1 MKFSVLAVMFAALVV
16 SACGNAGALENQT
29 VDVQNDKTDR
39 VEALPIFPGIYT
51 VDLYLPML
59 EGKRVAIVANQASMI
74 DTLHLADM
82 LIKEG
87 VNVVKAFCPEH
98 GFRGTA
104 DAGQKVDSGKDEK
117 TGLEVVSL
125 YGNNKKPT
133 AEQLKN
139 VDVVVF
145 DLQDVGVRFY
155 TYLST
160 LHYVMEAC
168 AESEIPVIVLD
179 RPNPNASYVDGPV
192 LDTANYR
199 SFVGMHPVP
208 IVYGMTIGEYAQMIN
223 GEGWL
228 NGGIKCN
235 LTVVPC
241 QNYTHYRKY
250 KLPIKPSPNL
260 PNARSIELYPTL
272 CIFEATCISVGRG
285 TDMQFQVLGHPLYKD
300 VIENPFIFTPQP
312 NAGASNPLLNGKE
325 CYGFNLTDDDAI
337 FDWQRDKFNLSVII
351 KMYELFPDK
360 PNFFNKNNMLEKLVG
375 YKAFR
380 KQIEN
385 GVSEEEI
392 RSSWSKDL
400 ERFKEI
406 RSKYLIYS

>member
-1 MKFSVLAVMFAALVV
+1 
-16 SACGNAGALENQT
+16 
-29 VDVQNDKTDR
+29 
-39 VEALPIFPGIYT
+39 
-51 VDLYLPML
+51 
-59 EGKRVAIVANQASMI
+59 
-74 DTLHLADM
+74 
-82 LIKEG
+82 
-87 VNVVKAFCPEH
+87 
-98 GFRGTA
+98 
-104 DAGQKVDSGKDEK
+104 

-155 TYLST
+155 TYIST

-168 AESEIPVIVLD
+168 AESDIPVIVLD

-241 QNYTHYRKY
+241 LHYTHYRKY

-300 VIENPFIFTPQP
+300 VIDSAFVFTPQP

-325 CYGFNLTDDDAI
+325 CYGFNLTNDAAI
-337 FDWQRDKFNLSVII
+337 FDWRVNKFNVSVII

>member
-1 MKFSVLAVMFAALVV
+1 MKFSILAVIFAALVA
-16 SACGNAGALENQT
+16 SSCGRAGALESNA
-29 VDVQNDKTDR
+29 VDVPAANPNR
-39 VEALPIFPGIYT
+39 VEALPIFPGIYN
-51 VDLYLPML
+51 VDQYLPLL
-59 EGKRVAIVANQASMI
+59 EGKKVAIVANQASI
-74 DTLHLADM
+74 VDTLHLADM

-117 TGLEVVSL
+117 TGLDVVSL

-139 VDVVVF
+139 IDMVVF

-168 AESEIPVIVLD
+168 AESDIPVVVLD

-228 NGGIKCN
+228 KGGIECD

-241 QNYTHYRKY
+241 MNYTHYRKY

-300 VIENPFIFTPQP
+300 VIDSAFVFTPKP

-325 CYGFNLTDDDAI
+325 CYGFNLSSDDAI
-337 FDWQRDKFNLSVII
+337 FYWQRDKFNVSVII
-351 KMYELFPDK
+351 KMFELFPDK

-385 GVSEEEI
+385 GVSEVEI
-392 RSSWSKDL
+392 RSSWESEL
-400 ERFKEI
+400 ENFKKI

>member
-82 LIKEG
+82 LLKEG

-285 TDMQFQVLGHPLYKD
+285 TDMQFQVLGHPLYKS
-300 VIENPFIFTPQP
+300 VIDSAFVFTPKP

-325 CYGFNLTDDDAI
+325 CYGFNLTNDDAI
-337 FDWQRDKFNLSVII
+337 FYWQPDKFNVSVII

-385 GVSEEEI
+385 GVSEAEI

-406 RSKYLIYS
+406 RNKYLIYS